1 VPARAAGV
9 PSETGE
15 RMSAP
20 LIIGVGVV
28 YLVVAVDQ
36 LRHGHPGMAIAWLG
50 YALAN
55 VGLAWQAWR

>member
-1 VPARAAGV
+1 
-9 PSETGE
+9 
-15 RMSAP
+15 MSAP

-50 YALAN
+50 YAIAN